1 MVYAD
6 YDLVVIGGGLGGAAI
21 GKALA
26 EHGAR
31 VLILECEKQFH
42 DRIRGEGLTP
52 WGGAE
57 AQRLGIY
64 QMLVDSCA
72 YEKPRMISLGLERD
86 LVATTQHKLPLL
98 SFYHPEMQ
106 EVLFQ
111 AAAKAGAE
119 VRRGAMVCG
128 IEMGFPTIVHF
139 QGDRGSEKATARLV
153 IGANG
158 RCSPIRK
165 WCGVTESQD
174 PDRLYIAGVSL
185 EGLQGMRD
193 DSSYLFINPDVG
205 ELTFLV
211 GQGSDRARAYVGYR
225 VERGYRLQG
234 REVLPHFIEE
244 SVRCGIPMEFYAK
257 AEWQALSPLL
267 RVRIAGSSI
276 HMSTASR
283 SSAMLPRLRIRTG
296 DRDYH

>member
-119 VRRGAMVCG
+119 VRRGV
-128 IEMGFPTIVHF
+128 FLN
-139 QGDRGSEKATARLV
+139 GSARCPSARLLPRTQRQPQKPV
-153 IGANG
+153 TDSWRQTLPSRWRLSYGVCSSISSMG
-158 RCSPIRK
+158 R
-165 WCGVTESQD
+165 VT
-174 PDRLYIAGVSL
+174 LCTLGSL
-185 EGLQGMRD
+185 R
-193 DSSYLFINPDVG
+193 
-205 ELTFLV
+205 
-211 GQGSDRARAYVGYR
+211 RARLSSVN
-225 VERGYRLQG
+225 ER
-234 REVLPHFIEE
+234 I
-244 SVRCGIPMEFYAK
+244 
-257 AEWQALSPLL
+257 
-267 RVRIAGSSI
+267 
-276 HMSTASR
+276 
-283 SSAMLPRLRIRTG
+283 
-296 DRDYH
+296 